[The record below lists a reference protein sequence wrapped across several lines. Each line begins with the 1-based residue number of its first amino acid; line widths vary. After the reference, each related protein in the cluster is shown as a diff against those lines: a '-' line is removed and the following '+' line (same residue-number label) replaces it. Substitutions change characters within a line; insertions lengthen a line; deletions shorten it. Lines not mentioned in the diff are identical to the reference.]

1 MEQADV
7 QERAPEGIRSEAV
20 TKWLRDRADDVR
32 EPLDFELVAGG
43 RSNLTFR
50 VTDAD
55 GRAWALRRPPLH
67 SVLESAHDV
76 AREYRIM
83 SALADTAVPVPDVV
97 GLCEDERITGAP
109 FFVMTFVD
117 GQVIRSASDARSV
130 LTREQ
135 RWTVSEELVDVLA
148 ILHAVDPDEVGLGDL
163 GRREDYIARQLRR
176 WRRQFEQTATRD
188 LPQVIELHDLLAT
201 RIPPQGSARLV
212 HGDYRLDN
220 VMVRES
226 EIRAVLDWE
235 LCTLG
240 DPLADVGG
248 LMTFWAHPDQ
258 DRSPVLAAPTTVDGF
273 PPRDEIAARYAERSG
288 RDLSDLDYYIAFAH
302 WRLAVILEGVYERF
316 SSGAYGDVDDESYRW
331 FADEVPFLIE
341 RGLAMMR

>member
-1 MEQADV
+1 MQDTG
-7 QERAPEGIRSEAV
+7 PEGIRTEAV
-20 TKWLRDRADDVR
+20 TRWLRDHASELR
-32 EPLDFELVAGG
+32 EPLEFALIAGG

-50 VTDAD
+50 VTDPD

-67 SVLESAHDV
+67 SVLASAHDV
-76 AREYRIM
+76 AREYHIM
-83 SALADTAVPVPDVV
+83 AALADTDVPVPEVV
-97 GLCEDERITGAP
+97 GLCEDEDVTGAP
-109 FFVMTFVD
+109 FYVMVFVD
-117 GQVIRSASDARSV
+117 GDVIRDPSDAESL
-130 LTREQ
+130 LTHQQ
-135 RWTVSEELVDVLA
+135 RRAVGQGLVDVLA
-148 ILHAVDPDEVGLGDL
+148 SLHAVEPDQVGLGDL
-163 GRREDYIARQLRR
+163 GPREDYIARQLRR
-176 WRRQFEQTATRD
+176 WRRQFEQVASRD
-188 LPQVIELHDLLAT
+188 LPEVFELHDLLAD
-201 RIPPQGSARLV
+201 RIPPQGPARLV

-220 VMVRES
+220 VVVGDGEV
-226 EIRAVLDWE
+226 RAVLDWE

-248 LMTFWAHPDQ
+248 LMTFWADPTHE
-258 DRSPVLAAPTTVDGF
+258 RSPVLAAPTTVDGF

-316 SSGAYGDVDDESYRW
+316 SSGAYGDVDDESYRH